1 MWLIP
6 LEQAMFSRRIRG
18 SVGRKNANKRGYS
31 FASAVAAMKCT
42 QPGGRAGIPI
52 VSKPNHFCHFMRKM
66 VNIYRE
72 GQGSIHEYHR
82 SDR

>member
-6 LEQAMFSRRIRG
+6 LEQAMFFTRTRG

-31 FASAVAAMKCT
+31 FCHAVAAMKCT
-42 QPGGRAGIPI
+42 QPGGRAGIPNRG
-52 VSKPNHFCHFMRKM
+52 KPNHFCHFMRKM
-66 VNIYRE
+66 VNIYRG